1 MKSKVSEFPPNTR
14 FTAPSGWAGRI
25 VSKTNDGFRYNVI
38 FDNGIL
44 DTYPEH
50 LIKDPIDRF
59 GNPIELLKK
68 NQHGGSRVG
77 AGSKA
82 TGKPARSKVMRVP
95 IDLVAEVERLIAAH
109 KG

>member
-25 VSKTNDGFRYNVI
+25 VCKANDGIRYNVI

-44 DTYPEH
+44 DTYPDH
-50 LIKDPIDRF
+50 LIKDPTDRF

-68 NQHGGSRVG
+68 NQHGGSRIG

-95 IDLVAEVERLIAAH
+95 IDLVADVERLIAAY

>member
-1 MKSKVSEFPPNTR
+1 MRRKISELPPNTR

-50 LIKDPIDRF
+50 LIKDPIDRR
-59 GNPIELLKK
+59 GNPIELIE
-68 NQHGGSRVG
+68 QHGGKRAG
-77 AGSKA
+77 AGSKQ
-82 TGKPARSKVMRVP
+82 TGKPHQTKVMRVP
-95 IDLVAEVERLIAAH
+95 IDLVADVERLIAAYR
-109 KG
+109 G